1 MKIKFITILGL
12 FFLFGC
18 SKSSIELFEL
28 SKEKLKNNQ
37 PELALK
43 DLEKL
48 LEKYPNKNDTV
59 ASFLLKNPSE
69 RFIIRRIQ
77 NNARYTYSEIKDN

>member
-12 FFLFGC
+12 LFLIGC
-18 SKSSIELFEL
+18 SKSSNELFEL

-48 LEKYPNKNDTV
+48 IKKYPNDSL
-59 ASFLLKNPSE
+59 ASNALYKISTIHLNW
-69 RFIIRRIQ
+69 Q
-77 NNARYTYSEIKDN
+77 NNLPS

>member
-12 FFLFGC
+12 LFLIGC
-18 SKSSIELFEL
+18 SKSSKELFEL

-48 LEKYPNKNDTV
+48 MLILN
-59 ASFLLKNPSE
+59 
-69 RFIIRRIQ
+69 
-77 NNARYTYSEIKDN
+77 